1 MTPKK
6 NRPWT
11 AEEDRRLIELRAAAR
26 SSFFIA
32 VTLKRT
38 TKAISSR
45 LSVLRKRFREPPS
58 YQDVKQ

>member
-11 AEEDRRLIELRAAAR
+11 AEEDRRLIELP
-26 SSFFIA
+26 SFFIA

-38 TKAISSR
+38 IKAISSR